1 MPLDVTKINQEELTP
16 NQYFKEDCSAVKKQI
31 LLHFTAGA
39 PSAANTIHGWQFNPE
54 RVGTAFVISRGSKT
68 EKDGEIFQAFG
79 SKYWAYHIAFSKNT
93 NKVPSKYHNFTLE
106 TQRAKESVAV
116 EICNWGCLIKDKDGN
131 FRNYVNGIVPANE
144 VVTLDKP
151 HRGYIYYHDFSVNQ
165 IASLKELIIYLCD
178 KYKISKKYNPDMWD
192 ISTRALDGE
201 NGIWGHCSFRSD
213 KFDVAPLPKLVKM
226 LQDIEAGI

>member
-16 NQYFKEDCSAVKKQI
+16 NQYFREDCSAIKKQVVI
-31 LLHFTAGA
+31 HFTAGA

-79 SKYWAYHIAFSKNT
+79 SKYWAYHLAFSRNT

-106 TQRAKESVAV
+106 TQRAKESVAI

-131 FRNYVNGIVPANE
+131 FKNYVNGIVPANE

-151 HRGYIYYHDFSVNQ
+151 HRGYLYYQDLTDSQ
-165 IASLKELIIYLCD
+165 IASLKELTIYLCD
-178 KYKISKKYNPDMWD
+178 KYNISKKYNADMWD
-192 ISTRALDGE
+192 INYRALDGE
-201 NGIWGHCSFRSD
+201 NGIFSHVSYRSD
-213 KFDVAPLPKLVKM
+213 KFDLAPLPKVIKM
-226 LQDIEAGI
+226 LQEIEQGI

>member
-131 FRNYVNGIVPANE
+131 FKNYVNGIVPANE

-151 HRGYIYYHDFSVNQ
+151 HRGYLYYQDLTDSQ
-165 IASLKELIIYLCD
+165 IASLKELVIYLCD
-178 KYKISKKYNPDMWD
+178 KYKISKKYNADMWD
-192 ISTRALDGE
+192 ICTRALDGE
-201 NGIWGHCSFRSD
+201 NGIFSHVSYRSD
-213 KFDVAPLPKLVKM
+213 KFDLAPLPKVIKM
-226 LQDIEAGI
+226 LQEIEQGI

>member
-68 EKDGEIFQAFG
+68 ETVGERVRALG
-79 SKYWAYHIAFSKNT
+79 SKNWGYHIACSENAGR
-93 NKVPSKYHNFTLE
+93 VASKYHNFTLE